1 MVTVF
6 KETVIILESAL
17 TALGAQIEEPIFFDE
32 NDHPRF
38 RHREQSNG
46 LAAYLKG
53 VRIVSALNASLVLLD
68 HGFIEELGI
77 LFRTIDE
84 SLEDIIFLL
93 SPQADGGSSET
104 QIKFLDEFYGEEF
117 SDSKIPFMS
126 QQKRHRVPRRKVY
139 AALGSIMGDI
149 VNPSDGAK
157 LHRTLSQAM
166 SGFVHGAYP
175 HIMELYG
182 GNPPHFHLNG
192 MLGTPMHDS
201 WVMQAR
207 HYYYRGIQALMLL
220 SQAFQNEILTT
231 ELLELRHSFEKK
243 TGLKATDDP
252 AKGIRDLKK
261 GRN

>member
-1 MVTVF
+1 M
-6 KETVIILESAL
+6 ECLIW
-17 TALGAQIEEPIFFDE
+17 
-32 NDHPRF
+32 
-38 RHREQSNG
+38 
-46 LAAYLKG
+46 
-53 VRIVSALNASLVLLD
+53 
-68 HGFIEELGI
+68 
-77 LFRTIDE
+77 
-84 SLEDIIFLL
+84 
-93 SPQADGGSSET
+93 
-104 QIKFLDEFYGEEF
+104 
-117 SDSKIPFMS
+117 
-126 QQKRHRVPRRKVY
+126 
-139 AALGSIMGDI
+139 
-149 VNPSDGAK
+149 AK
-157 LHRTLSQAM
+157 
-166 SGFVHGAYP
+166 P
-175 HIMELYG
+175 